1 MHIYLDSDFLGQILS
16 LITEDDG
23 SDYDIIFDAS
33 RCIRPLVKIHP
44 NAMEWAQ
51 LQTHLIFLDL
61 INEIKNDSTL
71 SDLTLIGLEIISLMP
86 DAEKQISLVNHGIID
101 ALISIT
107 HKMNL
112 DEKIFVFISK
122 VICNIS
128 HCMDFA
134 ISIDDEPNDEP
145 ILLDMDITKYNGLM
159 RLLDPCLQ
167 LGLGLGVS
175 FEEEEEEDAF
185 EEDQPNHVV
194 LANSCKFMK
203 NIVLLHD
210 WPIMHHLPTK
220 VWPEMI
226 SLLPKCVDQEMR
238 DDIIAV
244 FEGIIIK
251 FNHYDV
257 NRWINDV
264 KLLDELQKI
273 DQPIAGILR
282 ILSRLC
288 RTNHAT
294 QIINDYPQL
303 MTKIMN
309 SLSSNSEIIIIK
321 SMDCLNNLFENNDN
335 YLLFTK
341 TNCTELLCTFLLKED
356 CVSYTEEYHQNYITL
371 YNNTLN
377 VLKNL
382 SDSNTMSP
390 NTKKIWNKLS
400 NRFSNEFVQKC
411 E

>member
-1 MHIYLDSDFLGQILS
+1 MHIYLDSAFLGQILS

-23 SDYDIIFDAS
+23 GDYDIIFDAS
-33 RCIRPLVKIHP
+33 RCLRPLVKIYP
-44 NAMEWAQ
+44 NATEWAQ

-61 INEIKNDSTL
+61 INEVKNDSTL
-71 SDLTLIGLEIISLMP
+71 SDLTQIGLEIISLMP
-86 DAEKQISLVNHGIID
+86 DAEKQISLVNHGIIA

-107 HKMNL
+107 HKMIL
-112 DEKIFVFISK
+112 DEKIFLFISK
-122 VICNIS
+122 IICNIS

-134 ISIDDEPNDEP
+134 ISNDEEPND
-145 ILLDMDITKYNGLM
+145 DMETGLSMETITKYNDLM

-175 FEEEEEEDAF
+175 LEEEEEEED
-185 EEDQPNHVV
+185 EPNYVV

-203 NIVLLHD
+203 NMVFLHD
-210 WPIMHHLPTK
+210 WPVMEHLPIK
-220 VWPEMI
+220 VWREMI
-226 SLLPKCVDQEMR
+226 SLLPCVDQEIR
-238 DDIIAV
+238 DDIIAI

-251 FNHYDV
+251 FSEGI
-257 NRWINDV
+257 NRLINDG

-273 DQPIAGILR
+273 DQPIADILR

-288 RTNHAT
+288 GTNHAT

-303 MTKIMN
+303 MAKIMN
-309 SLSSNSEIIIIK
+309 SLSSNTEIVIIK

-341 TNCTELLCTFLLKED
+341 TNYTELLCTFLLKED

-377 VLKNL
+377 VLTNL

-390 NTKKIWNKLS
+390 NTKKIWNKLKS
-400 NRFSNEFVQKC
+400 NRFSNIQKM
-411 E
+411 